1 MARKK
6 IFKADGTPT
15 PFFWTDKD
23 GTEPT
28 SKRVYKETDDG
39 IKRIKNVR
47 YDVAKNRF
55 RKA

>member
-15 PFFWTDKD
+15 PFFWTDRD
-23 GTEPT
+23 GTDPT